1 MCQSLKNPCKALKVN
16 RFLRCFNMFSSKHL
30 DIQCFWFILNK
41 FISEYLNNPWIKVGK
56 SLLLLFNIQEP
67 LWMQIIKRLD
77 KLKTDSFQMV
87 GCFFFFTFLLSKNGV
102 WVIQQTHSLFW
113 GDAEQLFHGCW
124 DNYLY
129 TGGRRAKGNSA
140 NTGNSRKLL
149 LRENEFSA
157 LLVLIRHWLPKVEVV
172 GKFLEITNN
181 FCVFRENGK
190 NITCMG
196 IYLNYSKWL

>member
-87 GCFFFFTFLLSKNGV
+87 GCFFFHIFAFKKWSLSDTADSQFVLGRCRTIIPWLLR
-102 WVIQQTHSLFW
+102 
-113 GDAEQLFHGCW
+113 QLFVHRGK
-124 DNYLY
+124 
-129 TGGRRAKGNSA
+129 KG
-140 NTGNSRKLL
+140 
-149 LRENEFSA
+149 
-157 LLVLIRHWLPKVEVV
+157 
-172 GKFLEITNN
+172 
-181 FCVFRENGK
+181 
-190 NITCMG
+190 
-196 IYLNYSKWL
+196 